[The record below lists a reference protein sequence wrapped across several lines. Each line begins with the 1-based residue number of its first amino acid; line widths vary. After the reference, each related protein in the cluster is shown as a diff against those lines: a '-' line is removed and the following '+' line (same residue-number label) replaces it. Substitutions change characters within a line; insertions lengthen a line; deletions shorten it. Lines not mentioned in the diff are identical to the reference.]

1 MTSDRSDSL
10 FSVEAAL
17 RARLGK
23 PEADAALVRRVVASA
38 RRRFKTFDRVRRD
51 YVVDASERG
60 ITSIRAARRGEHDG
74 AAAARHAAQGLEE
87 LHEYLDGRRAFF
99 SVAVDLES
107 LPAFQRRVLDEACRI
122 PFGGTVSYSDLAER
136 IDHPKAARAVG
147 TALGRNPVPFIVPCH
162 RVLRGDRS
170 LGGYGLGLPMKAE
183 LLELERI
190 VPLLEGCTTT
200 RILCRVGC
208 PALARARDDRKVV
221 FASIA
226 DAHDVGYR
234 PCRVCHPEAA

>member
-1 MTSDRSDSL
+1 MTSDRTDSL
-10 FSVEAAL
+10 FTVEAAL

-23 PEADAALVRRVVASA
+23 AEADAALLRRVVVGA
-38 RRRFKTFDRVRRD
+38 RRRFKTFDRVRRE

-60 ITSIRAARRGEHDG
+60 ITSIRAGRAGDHPG
-74 AAAARHAAQGLEE
+74 AAATRHAAQGLEE

-99 SVAVDLES
+99 SVAVDLET
-107 LPAFQRRVLDEACRI
+107 LPVFQRRVLDAACRI
-122 PFGGTVSYSDLAER
+122 PFGGTTSYSRLAER

-162 RVLRGDRS
+162 RVLRGDQS

-200 RILCRVGC
+200 HILCRVGC
-208 PALARARDDRKVV
+208 PALARAREDRKVV
-221 FASIA
+221 FASVQ
-226 DAHDVGYR
+226 DAVGVGYR
-234 PCRVCHPEAA
+234 PCKVCTPEAA